1 MGNGNVKKT
10 MIKSNELLEFSKK
23 TQFSQEIILNLNVY
37 FQKFSSILR
46 ENGVI
51 NYDKFLTILCIN
63 DNIFSQHLFYAF
75 DRNHDGDINFREFI
89 QFFGDFKNG
98 DLITKT
104 KLAFKLF
111 CNPQT
116 NKIES
121 KTMYN
126 LLKDALTCNSVLR
139 HYISAFDLENII
151 QETFIKYNF
160 IIEKNDTSFITNEK
174 SGSHFDLD
182 KSKIN
187 ISKKEDSPGYVIY
200 NKNNATGTIIPN
212 SKLSN
217 VQNKKN
223 ELLSQKLVNNAQ
235 NNVEV
240 SYESFSEIISKNT
253 QILNYL
259 DFNLDKLKHYY
270 KEIKC
275 LGCI

>member
-1 MGNGNVKKT
+1 MGNGNVKT
-10 MIKSNELLEFSKK
+10 NVIKSNELIEFSKK
-23 TQFSQEIILNLNVY
+23 TKFSQEIILNLNFY

-51 NYDKFLTILCIN
+51 NYDKFLTILGMN

-98 DLITKT
+98 DLIAKT

-126 LLKDALTCNSVLR
+126 LLKDALICNSVLK

-151 QETFIKYNF
+151 QGTFSKYNY
-160 IIEKNDTSFITNEK
+160 IIEKNDTTFLTNEK

-187 ISKKEDSPGYVIY
+187 ISKQDDSHGFVA
-200 NKNNATGTIIPN
+200 NCKNNGTGTIIPN
-212 SKLSN
+212 CKLSN
-217 VQNKKN
+217 VQNAKQ
-223 ELLSQKLVNNAQ
+223 EQLSQKLFNTTQ
-235 NNVEV
+235 NNVEI
-240 SYESFSEIISKNT
+240 SYESFSEIISQNT
-253 QILNYL
+253 HILNYL

-270 KEIKC
+270 KEAKC
-275 LGCI
+275 FGCI